1 MVCKKPYVVLI
12 PGLRKTER
20 LLEST
25 KAADVELTTEE
36 VMVIEDRVDN
46 MEMSGVFGGY
56 QWNNYKENVYYTDD
70 SDLTRS

>member
-56 QWNNYKENVYYTDD
+56 Q
-70 SDLTRS
+70 

>member
-20 LLEST
+20 SLEST

-46 MEMSGVFGGY
+46 MEMSGVFGGSPV
-56 QWNNYKENVYYTDD
+56 K
-70 SDLTRS
+70 